1 MRRLQAIEKVQEV
14 GINNPDLHDILCD
27 NVSSQMSIS
36 DSEDLSK
43 KISLFTSKL
52 KVKFKKHS
60 RTYSRLIKK
69 EKVWLDG
76 QLYSIQSD
84 SISARLEHTA
94 KISRINVMKNQLD
107 FMMCRTDPVISSIT
121 FKKHK
126 NLDGKPLDPKVLA
139 LLKE

>member
-27 NVSSQMSIS
+27 YVSSQMSIS

-84 SISARLEHTA
+84 SISAPGPGRPT
-94 KISRINVMKNQLD
+94 KNWGD
-107 FMMCRTDPVISSIT
+107 SSDRS
-121 FKKHK
+121 KRR
-126 NLDGKPLDPKVLA
+126 KV
-139 LLKE
+139 ER